1 MSTAALMDVAKAS
14 ARVRDTLEGLEDAVS
29 SGAAH
34 ARVAR
39 AAERLEEA
47 AYGLAEA
54 ADTLA
59 DLANGLTGAMAS
71 EASR

>member
-14 ARVRDTLEGLEDAVS
+14 ARVRDALEGLEGAVS
-29 SGAAH
+29 SGAAP

-39 AAERLEEA
+39 VAERLEEA

-54 ADTLA
+54 ADTLT
-59 DLANGLTGAMAS
+59 DLANVVAGAMVS